1 MTPRPRHDAERQLRR
16 LGTDLPLGVRLR
28 LTAQRLGARSGG
40 DARGT
45 TRLRLAAMAVAAAA
59 VIAALVVGVQAATA
73 TPMMTIRA
81 DFAEAPGLYQGNH
94 VDVLGI
100 PVGTVTSVHAG
111 AAHAVVTM
119 VVPRSL
125 RVPATAHA
133 VLMAPDVVSDRYV
146 ELTPVYRGGPRL
158 QPGTTIPERRTLIPL
173 SLDQVLGTFDELARA
188 LGPNGANRNGAVA
201 DLVHQLAQ
209 QLNGNG
215 PALHQAIAALGPA
228 LGALQGKGPS
238 LTQTL
243 DNLAALTTS
252 ANQADQTYQA
262 FAATAATV
270 AQTLA
275 ADRTSLGGALADLQ
289 QALGRIDG
297 FVQQNRSTL
306 TGTVDN
312 LQSAVS
318 ALAQDQQQL
327 ARAWDVAP
335 LAFQNFA
342 GAIDPNA
349 PGGPSLVTTIDV
361 QSDSLALVNQICG
374 SSQLRATDLAVKQT
388 QASELDVACDAS
400 SGLASLPPPP
410 GSSTGPDMSLSALT
424 GGGS

>member
-1 MTPRPRHDAERQLRR
+1 MSPDRSGVAERQLQRMD
-16 LGTDLPLGVRLR
+16 TALPAGVRLR
-28 LTAQRLGARSGG
+28 LALQRMGGRPG

-45 TRLRLAAMAVAAAA
+45 TRLRLAALALAVAAT
-59 VIAALVVGVQAATA
+59 VVALVVGARAVTA
-73 TPMMTIRA
+73 TPTMTIRA
-81 DFAEAPGLYQGNH
+81 DFSEAPGIYQGNH

-100 PVGTVTSVHAG
+100 PVGTVTAVHAG

-125 RVPATAHA
+125 KVPATADA
-133 VLMAPDVVSDRYV
+133 VLMAPDVVSDRYI
-146 ELTPVYRGGPRL
+146 ELTPVYRGGARL
-158 QPGTTIPERRTLIPL
+158 RPGTTIPERRTVVPL
-173 SLDQVLGTFDELARA
+173 SLDQILNTFDELARA

-201 DLVHQLAQ
+201 GLVHQLAL

-215 PALHQAIAALGPA
+215 PALHRAIAALGPA

-289 QALGRIDG
+289 QALGRIDA

-312 LQSAVS
+312 LQSVVS
-318 ALAQDQQQL
+318 ALAQDQGQL
-327 ARAWDVAP
+327 ARAWTVAP
-335 LAFQNFA
+335 LAFENFA
-342 GAIDPNA
+342 GAIDPHA
-349 PGGPSLVTTIDV
+349 PGGPALVTTINV

-374 SSQLRATDLAVKQT
+374 SSQLRATNLAVKQT

-410 GSSTGPDMSLSALT
+410 GSSTGPPLSEASLA